1 MPRRRQ
7 YRDPRSGRYATRAV
21 RRRAATP
28 RRAAPIGPVT
38 PIISGTRVTGYREA
52 ATGRLVSSR
61 IGQFR
66 TNVQTVRNTTGS
78 VTGYRDLTT
87 GRFLNPTAGAFLT
100 TRPSVRAVQNATV
113 EAERF
118 VAALAIFHDLVGGNV
133 DRLVTAH
140 ALDYQMRVQ
149 MRTPVRTGRL
159 RNSIH
164 TVPPNSSD
172 TFSYRDNTGRSFS
185 GALGVRTGPGEAV
198 VGTNVEY
205 AAAIEAGWSRQA
217 PSGMFALAFKEKT
230 SDLEREIEA
239 ATVRLWNS
247 LS

>member
-1 MPRRRQ
+1 MARRRRQ
-7 YRDPRSGRYATRAV
+7 YRDPRSGRYAV
-21 RRRAATP
+21 RRI
-28 RRAAPIGPVT
+28 RRRVTARRSAPIGPVS
-38 PIISGTRVTGYREA
+38 PVISGSRVVGYRDTR
-52 ATGRLVSSR
+52 TGRLVPPR

-66 TNVQTVRNTTGS
+66 VNIQAITGAGGVS
-78 VTGYRDLTT
+78 SYRDLNT
-87 GRFLNPTAGAFLT
+87 GRFLNPQAGAQLSV
-100 TRPSVRAVQNATV
+100 RPSVRAVQGVAV

-118 VAALAIFHDLVGGNV
+118 VAALAAFHDLVGGNV

-172 TFSYRDNTGRSFS
+172 SFSYRDGTGRSYS
-185 GALGVRTGPGEAV
+185 GSLGVRTGPGEAV

-205 AAAIEAGWSRQA
+205 AAAVEAGWSRQA
-217 PSGMFALAFKEKT
+217 PAGMFAVTLKEKT
-230 SDLEREIEA
+230 TDLEREIEA

-247 LS
+247 LG